1 LRTRLSRI
9 RRHLQ
14 SLETEL
20 AKLSD
25 EILGNSW
32 YANQVCKR
40 VLIETDALPLREAHS
55 HEMFK
60 HKGVAPDAEER
71 VAAFL
76 NRRPSL

>member
-1 LRTRLSRI
+1 M
-9 RRHLQ
+9 
-14 SLETEL
+14 EVEL
-20 AKLSD
+20 AKLSA

-40 VLIETDALPLREAHS
+40 VLIETDALPLSEAHA

-60 HKGVAPDAEER
+60 NEGVAPDAEER

-76 NRRPSL
+76 NRRVVS